1 MATVQLADIYN
12 PVPFA
17 GLTARAQLELNKF
30 IESGVAVRSETLQSM
45 VSQGGNIGEITNFQ
59 PLGTDEPNYSSD
71 DPAVNSTPKKISDE
85 TQKYRLASQN
95 QSWSA
100 MDLAIELGLQDP
112 VAAITTK
119 IGQYWATANERRII
133 QSCMG
138 ILADNV
144 ANDSGDMLETV
155 ATDAAGA
162 VSDAERISPDVV
174 LNAKQTMG
182 DHGFQLSA
190 IAMHSNIYTR
200 LQRQNVIQ
208 FIPGARSEI
217 TIPTYLGYRVI
228 VDDSLP
234 AVAGTNR
241 ITYTC
246 IMFGA
251 GAFGNADGAVKTP
264 SEMIRK
270 PDAGNGGGE
279 ERLYSRRSD
288 LFHPFGFTW
297 TDASVAGQSATLA
310 ELATAA
316 NWNRVWAR
324 KQIPLAFIQVN
335 D

>member
-1 MATVQLADIYN
+1 MATVQLSDIYN

-17 GLTARAQLELNKF
+17 GLAARAQLELNRF
-30 IESGVAVRSETLQSM
+30 LEAGVAVRSEFLQGI
-45 VSQGGNIGEITNFQ
+45 VSTGGNRGEITNMQ
-59 PLGTDEPNYSSD
+59 PLGTPEPNYSTD
-71 DPAVNSTPKKISDE
+71 DPATNSTPNKVSSEK
-85 TQKYRLASQN
+85 QGYRLASQN
-95 QSWSA
+95 QSWSM

-112 VAAITTK
+112 TGAITSK
-119 IGQYWATANERRII
+119 IGRYWATVNERRVV

-144 ANDSGDMLETV
+144 ANDSGDMLTTV
-155 ATDAAGA
+155 ATDDVGA
-162 VSDAERISPDVV
+162 VADAQRISPDVV
-174 LNAKQTMG
+174 LDAEQTMG

-190 IAMHSNIYTR
+190 IAMHSAIYTR
-200 LQRQNVIQ
+200 LRKQNVIA
-208 FIPGARSEI
+208 FIPNNRSEVQ
-217 TIPTYLGYRVI
+217 IPTYLNKRVI

-234 AVAGTNR
+234 AVAGVNR

-251 GAFGNADGAVKTP
+251 GAIGMAEGAVQTP

-288 LFHPFGFTW
+288 LIHPFGFDFTS
-297 TDASVAGQSATLA
+297 ASVAGQSATLA

-316 NWNRVWAR
+316 NWNRIWDR
-324 KQIPLAFIQVN
+324 KQIPLSFIQVN

>member
-155 ATDAAGA
+155 ATEYAETVAGNA
-162 VSDAERISPDVV
+162 PLSIRTSKVVIRELLKNPEDRSSPWYPARGIGALETPEWSFDFSDLRRFPEPSASPPLSPDEPRQVSGDIVRPERIVGERYDFSESGCDLREAALFIVQLEIDREGQIGNLQFLKSSGDTCLERHIRETLGAWEFSP
-174 LNAKQTMG
+174 
-182 DHGFQLSA
+182 
-190 IAMHSNIYTR
+190 
-200 LQRQNVIQ
+200 
-208 FIPGARSEI
+208 
-217 TIPTYLGYRVI
+217 
-228 VDDSLP
+228 
-234 AVAGTNR
+234 
-241 ITYTC
+241 
-246 IMFGA
+246 
-251 GAFGNADGAVKTP
+251 
-264 SEMIRK
+264 
-270 PDAGNGGGE
+270 
-279 ERLYSRRSD
+279 
-288 LFHPFGFTW
+288 
-297 TDASVAGQSATLA
+297 ATLHGEPVA
-310 ELATAA
+310 VFYNLTV
-316 NWNRVWAR
+316 RTHFR
-324 KQIPLAFIQVN
+324 
-335 D
+335 